1 MRKQTRAAVFA
12 ALLAILGA
20 VAGLSHAGTAE
31 PGYSFSVKTAMDT
44 VSRWPEASRGAA
56 MEMIGKYGAP
66 DGLTVEIIYWRNRGE
81 WLEITVRREGAP
93 HNFPVPHEDVL
104 EQVVAYEVPPGR
116 HNDLAVFDGSVI
128 AERTRGTLSA
138 RCRSEAMNY
147 AALNLAHEIITEGMS
162 IEAARESFAAIMR
175 DHAEG
180 REHRYTR
187 GLQFRLEIPEDTRDP
202 DFAF

>member
-1 MRKQTRAAVFA
+1 MGKWTISAVLA
-12 ALLAILGA
+12 ALLASAAVEAEISRIGA
-20 VAGLSHAGTAE
+20 AE
-31 PGYSFSVKTAMDT
+31 PRYSFSVKTAMDT
-44 VSRWPEASRGAA
+44 VSRWPDASREAA

-66 DGLTVEIIYWRNRGE
+66 DGITGEVVYWRNRGE
-81 WLEITVRREGAP
+81 WLEIIIRKNGAP

-116 HNDLAVFDGSVI
+116 HNDLAVFNGSVV

-147 AALNLAHEIITEGMS
+147 VALNLAHEIITES
-162 IEAARESFAAIMR
+162 ITIEAARESFAAIIR
-175 DHAEG
+175 DHMEG
-180 REHRYTR
+180 KMHRYAR
-187 GLQFRLEIPEDTRDP
+187 GLQFRLERPDETGDT

>member
-12 ALLAILGA
+12 AILAVL
-20 VAGLSHAGTAE
+20 VTLAGLNYAGAAE
-31 PGYSFSVKTAMDT
+31 PRYSFSLKTAMDT
-44 VSRWPEASRGAA
+44 VSRWPDASREAA
-56 MEMIGKYGAP
+56 TEMIGKYGAP
-66 DGLTVEIIYWRNRGE
+66 DGLTVDIIYWRNRGE

-93 HNFPVPHEDVL
+93 HNFPVPHVDVL

-116 HNDLAVFDGSVI
+116 FNDLAVFDGSVV

-147 AALNLAHEIITEGMS
+147 TALNLAHEIITEGMS
-162 IEAARESFAAIMR
+162 IEAARESFASIMR
-175 DHAEG
+175 DHMEG
-180 REHRYTR
+180 KRHRYTR
-187 GLQFRLEIPEDTRDP
+187 GLEFRLETLDDTRDP